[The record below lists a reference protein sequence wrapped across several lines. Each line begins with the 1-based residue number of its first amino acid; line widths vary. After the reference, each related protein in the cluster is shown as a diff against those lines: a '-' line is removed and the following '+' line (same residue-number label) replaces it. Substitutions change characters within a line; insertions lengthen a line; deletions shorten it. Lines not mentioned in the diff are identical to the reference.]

1 MDKHQVADKL
11 REMAQMLELKD
22 ENPYKVIAYRKAAD
36 SLELSEE
43 SLSCLIEENKLADL
57 PGIGEAL
64 KEKIEI
70 LYRTGTHPALEKLKK
85 EIVPG
90 LIELMELQGLGAK
103 KVRLLHE
110 GLGINSKEEL
120 KAACEKGQVSK
131 LAHFGEKMEH
141 NLLEALSHH
150 AKWKERRLY
159 GEIQPVARAIQERL
173 MSVPGVSHVDI
184 VGSIRRFAE
193 TPADI
198 DILASGPS
206 RELIEAFTSMESVET
221 TLAKGKFKASIK
233 HRLGIQVDLRV
244 TGDDTYPFNL
254 IYFTGSK
261 EHNIQLRNR
270 AKKMGM
276 KLSEWGLT
284 QDDDELIAENEE
296 EVYKLLGLSYITPEL
311 REGLGEIESAE
322 SNHLPQLIRETDI
335 RGVFHVHTTA
345 SDGKNTLEQM
355 AEFAAQLGW
364 EYLGIS
370 DHSKSSVQA
379 GGLSEERL
387 FEQMEAIDRYNES
400 KNKKIHLFK
409 GVECDIMKDGS
420 LDYERAVLEK
430 LDFTIVS
437 IHRFFTL
444 SKEEQT
450 KRLIKAIENPYTTMV
465 GHLTGRLLLRRDAYP
480 LNVKKVI
487 DAAADNGK
495 IIELN
500 ASPDR
505 LDMDWRHWHYAK
517 EKGVLA
523 SINPDAHS
531 KEGLLHYAQ
540 GVSMARKGWL
550 QAEDV
555 LNTHPLAKVK
565 KLLKS
570 IQSGP

>member
-1 MDKHQVADKL
+1 MDKHQIAEKL
-11 REMAQMLELKD
+11 REMAQLLELKD

-36 SLELSEE
+36 SLESSEE
-43 SLSCLIEENKLADL
+43 SLSYLISDKKLGDL
-57 PGIGEAL
+57 PGIGDAL

-70 LYRTGTHPALEKLKK
+70 LYKTGTHPVLERLKK
-85 EIVPG
+85 EIAPG
-90 LIELMELQGLGAK
+90 LLELMELQGLGAK

-120 KAACEKGQVSK
+120 KAACEKGLVSK
-131 LAHFGEKMEH
+131 LPHFGEKMEH

-150 AKWKERRLY
+150 AKWKERRLLA
-159 GEIQPVARAIQERL
+159 EIQPIAEAIKEKL
-173 MSVPGVSHVDI
+173 KSVPGVSQIDI
-184 VGSIRRFAE
+184 VGSIRRSLE

-206 RELIEAFTSMESVET
+206 HELIDAFIKMDSVET
-221 TLAKGKFKASIK
+221 VLAKGKFKASIK
-233 HRLGIQVDLRV
+233 HRLGFQVDLRV
-244 TGDDTYPFNL
+244 TGDDTYPFTA

-276 KLSEWGLT
+276 KLSEWGLIKGEE
-284 QDDDELIAENEE
+284 ELPAENEE
-296 EVYKLLGLSYITPEL
+296 DVYKLLGLSYITPEL
-311 REGLGEIESAE
+311 REGLGEIEAAE
-322 SNHLPQLIRETDI
+322 AKHLPKLVKEADI

-345 SDGKNTLEQM
+345 SDGRNTLEQM
-355 AEFAAQLGW
+355 AEFATKLGW

-387 FEQMEAIDRYNES
+387 FEQIEAIDEYNKRKS
-400 KNKKIHLFK
+400 NHVHLFK

-420 LDYERAVLEK
+420 LDYENAVLEK
-430 LDFTIVS
+430 LDFTVIS

-444 SKEEQT
+444 SEEEQT
-450 KRLIKAIENPYTTMV
+450 KRLIRALENPCTTMV
-465 GHLTGRLLLRRDAYP
+465 GHLTGRFLLKREPYL

-487 DAAADNGK
+487 DAAAANGK

-500 ASPDR
+500 ANPER

-517 EKGVLA
+517 EKGVLT
-523 SINPDAHS
+523 SINPDAHC
-531 KEGLLHYAQ
+531 KEDLLNYAF
-540 GVSMARKGWL
+540 GVAMARKGWL
-550 QAEDV
+550 EADDI

-570 IQSGP
+570 IRNGP